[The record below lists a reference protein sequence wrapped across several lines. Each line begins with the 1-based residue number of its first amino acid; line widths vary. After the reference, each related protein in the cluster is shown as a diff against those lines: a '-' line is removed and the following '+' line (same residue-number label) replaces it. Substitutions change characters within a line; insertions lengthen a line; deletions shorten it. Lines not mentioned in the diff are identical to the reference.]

1 MIIHGVEQR
10 HGGTVGVE
18 ELFNAFK
25 HSEFI
30 TEFLY
35 TWRAGRMGEKLNVFL
50 RINHIHN
57 LISQSIFFGD
67 KLVRLLYLK
76 SSPVRKLNSK
86 NLSFRCE
93 PISRCKKYILQ
104 LNQYEEHSCSH
115 LVCHGW
121 KALTYS

>member
-1 MIIHGVEQR
+1 MELRKDMVAQSGLKNYLMLSNIQNSLQKSSTHGEQVE
-10 HGGTVGVE
+10 
-18 ELFNAFK
+18 
-25 HSEFI
+25 
-30 TEFLY
+30 
-35 TWRAGRMGEKLNVFL
+35 WEKLNVFL

-57 LISQSIFFGD
+57 LISKSIFFGD
-67 KLVRLLYLK
+67 KLVRLLNLK

-115 LVCHGW
+115 LVYHGW